1 MSDIDRIPR
10 SRSLTQGTKPPPRSG
25 RRALPARGRPGYK
38 KRGLHFARGR
48 DSPMAYDL
56 LIKNGT
62 VVDGTG
68 APRVRAD
75 VAIKDGTIA
84 EIGKVSGGA
93 QRTIDAGDLIVAP
106 GFVDPHTHYD
116 AQICWDPLLS
126 CTSWHGVTSVVMGNC
141 GVGIAPCKPEVH
153 EVAAW
158 DLVNVEAIPF
168 DALSKGITWDWV
180 SFPEFMDAA
189 ERRGVGINVGFLAP
203 LTPFRHFVM
212 GEESME
218 RAATPNE
225 TQRIAA
231 LLHEA
236 MAAGAMGFSTTTLAQ
251 HIGFRGQPLACR
263 LASRDELKA
272 CSNVLKELG
281 KGAIEIA
288 LTRRAGQVL
297 DDEYQLLDFLLAESA
312 RPVTWLAM
320 ASRPDK
326 PEYAQE
332 TLKRLEP
339 LIKRGGV
346 PQVLCKPFVV
356 QIDLR
361 NPFSF
366 ADMETWNPVF
376 NQPAEAQKRIYA
388 DPAFRDSFR
397 KELTRPHLFNGKWH
411 RVEVLEVGSPALK
424 ALERRTVGDIAA
436 ERGRDPLDTFLD
448 LALEDD
454 LNIQYTMAQYHEE
467 GIGRLIGDPRTM
479 LGLSDGGAHV
489 DMLCDAGYCTYL
501 LGKWVRERHALTL
514 EHAVKRITS
523 EPADFFGIQRR
534 GRLRPGLAADVTI
547 FDYDT
552 VGSAKR
558 ARMQYDL
565 PGGGRRLVMP
575 AEGIEYTIVNGRVL
589 YEHGRASGAMP
600 GQVLRSGQC

>member
-1 MSDIDRIPR
+1 MP
-10 SRSLTQGTKPPPRSG
+10 
-25 RRALPARGRPGYK
+25 
-38 KRGLHFARGR
+38 
-48 DSPMAYDL
+48 YDL
-56 LIKNGT
+56 VIKNGT

-68 APRVRAD
+68 APRFRAD
-75 VAIKDGTIA
+75 VAVADGKIA
-84 EIGKVSGGA
+84 EIGKVTDGA
-93 QRTIDAGDLIVAP
+93 ARTIDADGLIVSP

-116 AQICWDPLLS
+116 AQICWDPLIT

-141 GVGIAPCKPEVH
+141 GVGIAPCKPEIR

-189 ERRGVGINVGFLAP
+189 EHRGVGINVGFLAP

-212 GEESME
+212 GEESMD
-218 RAATPNE
+218 RAAEANE

-236 MAAGAMGFSTTTLAQ
+236 MMAGAMGFSTTTLAQ

-263 LASRDELKA
+263 MASRDELRA
-272 CSNVLKELG
+272 YANVLKELG
-281 KGAIEIA
+281 KGSIEVA
-288 LTRRAGQVL
+288 LTRRAGQVQE
-297 DDEYQLLDFLLAESA
+297 DEYELLDFLLSESA

-320 ASRPDK
+320 ASRPDR
-326 PEYAQE
+326 PERAAE
-332 TLKRLEP
+332 TLRRLEP
-339 LIKRGGV
+339 LISRGGV

-356 QIDLR
+356 QMDLR

-366 ADMETWNPVF
+366 ADMEAWNHVF
-376 NQPAEAQKRIYA
+376 NQPAEKQKQIYA
-388 DPAFRDSFR
+388 DPAFRDAFR
-397 KELTRPHLFNGKWH
+397 KELTRPHLFSGKWH

-424 ALERRTVGDIAA
+424 AMERKTVAEIAA
-436 ERGRDPLDTFLD
+436 ERNRDPLDTFLD

-467 GIGRLIGDPRTM
+467 GIGRLIGDSRTM

-501 LGKWVRERHALTL
+501 LGKWVRERQALTL

-534 GRLRPGLAADVTI
+534 GRLQPGLAADLAI
-547 FDYDT
+547 FDYNT
-552 VGSAKR
+552 VGSAQR